1 MSTTT
6 GTITP
11 DHSHA
16 GPPAR
21 RTTRTPD
28 HSHAGGHVHAPASFG
43 RAFAIGIGL
52 NLAYV
57 AAEVTCGVGAHSL
70 ALLADAGHNAGDVL
84 GLVPAWLASWMGKRP
99 PKGAYTYG
107 LRGSSILAAL
117 GNAVVLLLVTG
128 GIAWEAIQRLA
139 TPEPVAGVTIMV
151 VAALGIVVNG
161 VTAWLFMSGRKGDLN
176 IRGAFLHM
184 ASDALVAAGTVAAGT
199 VVAGGLIL
207 WTGWHWIDPAISLV
221 ISVVI
226 VTGTWGLLRDSV
238 RLALGAV
245 PPAIDQVA
253 VEAYLRGLPGVQS
266 VHDLHIWGMS
276 TTETALTAHLV
287 RPGSLDDALL
297 HHAAEELRERFS
309 IGHATFHLEA
319 GDPAHPCPLASD
331 QVV

>member
-1 MSTTT
+1 MS
-6 GTITP
+6 GHQHH
-11 DHSHA
+11 DHAGHSHV
-16 GPPAR
+16 
-21 RTTRTPD
+21 
-28 HSHAGGHVHAPASFG
+28 GGHVHAPASFG

-52 NLAYV
+52 NVAYV
-57 AAEVTCGVGAHSL
+57 LAEVIYGIGAHSL

-84 GLVPAWLASWMGKRP
+84 GLAAAWLASWLGERAP
-99 PKGAYTYG
+99 RGAYTYG

-128 GIAWEAIQRLA
+128 GIAWEAIQRLVS
-139 TPEPVAGVTIMV
+139 PEPVAGITIMV

-161 VTAWLFMSGRKGDLN
+161 ITAGLFMSGRKGDLN

-184 ASDALVAAGTVAAGT
+184 ASDALVAAGTVM
-199 VVAGGLIL
+199 AGGLIL

-221 ISVVI
+221 ISAVI
-226 VTGTWGLLRDSV
+226 VAGTWGLLRDSM
-238 RLALGAV
+238 RLALDAV
-245 PPAIDQVA
+245 PPGIDQGEVKT
-253 VEAYLRGLPGVQS
+253 YLRGLPGVQS

-297 HHAAEELRERFS
+297 HHAAEELRERFG
-309 IGHATFHLEA
+309 IGHATFQLEA

>member
-1 MSTTT
+1 MS
-6 GTITP
+6 GHQHH
-11 DHSHA
+11 DHGHDHGHDAQHEQGHDHAGHSHV
-16 GPPAR
+16 
-21 RTTRTPD
+21 
-28 HSHAGGHVHAPASFG
+28 GGHVHAPASFG

-52 NLAYV
+52 NVAYV
-57 AAEVTCGVGAHSL
+57 AAEAVYGVAAHSL

-84 GLVPAWLASWMGKRP
+84 GLVAAWLASWLGKRAP
-99 PKGAYTYG
+99 AGSFTYG

-128 GIAWEAIQRLA
+128 GIAWEAVQRLFA
-139 TPEPVAGVTIMV
+139 PEPVAGATIML

-184 ASDALVAAGTVAAGT
+184 ASDALVSAGTVL
-199 VVAGGLIL
+199 AGGLIL

-226 VTGTWGLLRDSV
+226 VAGAWSLLRDSV
-238 RLALGAV
+238 RMALAAV
-245 PPAIDQVA
+245 PPGIDRPA
-253 VEAYLRGLPGVQS
+253 VEAFLRGLPGVQS

-297 HHAAEELRERFS
+297 HHAAEQLRERFS
-309 IGHATFHLEA
+309 IGHATFQLEA
-319 GDPAHPCPLASD
+319 GDPAHPCPLASE

>member
-1 MSTTT
+1 MS
-6 GTITP
+6 GHQHH
-11 DHSHA
+11 DHAHADGHDYAGHSH
-16 GPPAR
+16 G
-21 RTTRTPD
+21 
-28 HSHAGGHVHAPASFG
+28 GGHVHAPASFG
-43 RAFAIGIGL
+43 RAFAIGISL
-52 NLAYV
+52 NVAYV
-57 AAEVTCGVGAHSL
+57 MAEVAYGVSAHSL

-84 GLVPAWLASWMGKRP
+84 GLVAAWLAAWLGKRAP
-99 PKGAYTYG
+99 AGAYTYG

-128 GIAWEAIQRLA
+128 GIAWEAIQRLF
-139 TPEPVAGVTIMV
+139 TPEPVAGATIMV

-184 ASDALVAAGTVAAGT
+184 ASDALVAAGTVL
-199 VVAGGLIL
+199 AGGLIL

-221 ISVVI
+221 ISAVI
-226 VTGTWGLLRDSV
+226 VAGTWSLLRDSV
-238 RLALGAV
+238 RLALAAV
-245 PPAIDQVA
+245 PPGIDQPAVA
-253 VEAYLRGLPGVQS
+253 AYLRGLPGVQS
-266 VHDLHIWGMS
+266 VHDLHIWGIS

-309 IGHATFHLEA
+309 IGHATLQLEA
-319 GDPAHPCPLASD
+319 GDPAHPCPLASE

>member
-1 MSTTT
+1 MS
-6 GTITP
+6 GHRHH

-16 GPPAR
+16 DGHDHDHAG
-21 RTTRTPD
+21 
-28 HSHAGGHVHAPASFG
+28 HSHGGGHIHAPASFG
-43 RAFAIGIGL
+43 RAFAIGISL
-52 NLAYV
+52 NVAYV
-57 AAEVTCGVGAHSL
+57 VAEVVYGVGAHSL

-84 GLVPAWLASWMGKRP
+84 GLVAAWLAAWLDKRAP
-99 PKGAYTYG
+99 AGAYTYG

-128 GIAWEAIQRLA
+128 GIAWEAIQRLF
-139 TPEPVAGVTIMV
+139 TPEPVAGATIMV

-184 ASDALVAAGTVAAGT
+184 ASDALVAAGTVL
-199 VVAGGLIL
+199 AGGLIL

-221 ISVVI
+221 ISAVI
-226 VTGTWGLLRDSV
+226 VAGTWGLLRDSV
-238 RLALGAV
+238 RLALAAV
-245 PPAIDQVA
+245 PPGIDQPAVA
-253 VEAYLRGLPGVQS
+253 AYLRALPGVQS

-297 HHAAEELRERFS
+297 HHAAAELRECFS
-309 IGHATFHLEA
+309 IGHATLQLEA
-319 GDPAHPCPLASD
+319 GDPAHPCPLASG

>member
-1 MSTTT
+1 MS
-6 GTITP
+6 GHQHHGHEHGNDARHGH
-11 DHSHA
+11 DHHDHA
-16 GPPAR
+16 G
-21 RTTRTPD
+21 
-28 HSHAGGHVHAPASFG
+28 HSRVGGHVHAPASFG

-52 NLAYV
+52 NVAYV
-57 AAEVTCGVGAHSL
+57 AAEAAYGVAAHSL

-84 GLVPAWLASWMGKRP
+84 GLVAAWLAAWLGKRAP
-99 PKGAYTYG
+99 AGAYTYG

-128 GIAWEAIQRLA
+128 GIAWEAIQRLF
-139 TPEPVAGVTIMV
+139 TPEPVAGATIMV

-184 ASDALVAAGTVAAGT
+184 ASDALVSAGTVL
-199 VVAGGLIL
+199 AGGLIL
-207 WTGWHWIDPAISLV
+207 WTGWHWIDPAISLA

-226 VTGTWGLLRDSV
+226 VAGTWSLLRDAV
-238 RLALGAV
+238 RMALAAV
-245 PPAIDQVA
+245 PPGIDRPA
-253 VEAYLRGLPGVQS
+253 VEAFLRGLPGVQS

-297 HHAAEELRERFS
+297 HHAAEQLRERFS
-309 IGHATFHLEA
+309 IGHATFQLEA
-319 GDPAHPCPLASD
+319 GDPAHPCPLASE